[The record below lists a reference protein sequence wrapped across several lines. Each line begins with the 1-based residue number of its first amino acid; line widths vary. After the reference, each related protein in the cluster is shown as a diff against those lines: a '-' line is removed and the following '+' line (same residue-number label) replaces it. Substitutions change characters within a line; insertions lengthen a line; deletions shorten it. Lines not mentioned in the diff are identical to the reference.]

1 MQEQLDIA
9 HVGKRPHTEQVEYD
23 LVYPDRYRR
32 PLISC
37 LRKLA
42 PDHLIAFEVE
52 QGKGTFE
59 QADLP
64 ARYAYAV

>member
-9 HVGKRPHTEQVEYD
+9 YVVEHPHTEQVECD
-23 LVYPDRYRR
+23 LVYPEGYCRAF
-32 PLISC
+32 ISC
-37 LRKLA
+37 LGKLA

-52 QGKGTFE
+52 QGKRTLA

-64 ARYAYAV
+64 AR